1 MKPNTCFRNN
11 WRIRRESLT
20 LALGIVLIVLALLTG
35 KPLIM
40 QKFSGQYTDL
50 LPAQFLVSSL
60 TSDSPRPEAQLSKG
74 KFLVA
79 SRSLTDPS
87 FAETVVLLIEYERHG
102 AMGLV
107 INRPSEVKLSK
118 VFPQIKELQKR
129 TDTVFLGGPVAR
141 RDLFMLVRS
150 ASKPE
155 NAHKIFNDIY
165 VSSSRTVL
173 ERMIGDADP
182 RERFR
187 VYAGHA
193 GWAPGQLDHEVS
205 RGAWHILEADAETV
219 FNEAPSKIWPEL
231 IRRSSVLWVNS
242 DPGTPIVTGSVQV
255 NCKGLLKHNDFGFHN
270 ADLRFKSL

>member
-1 MKPNTCFRNN
+1 MKPKPCFNN
-11 WRIRRESLT
+11 IRRIRRESLAI
-20 LALGIVLIVLALLTG
+20 ALCMVLMVLALLTG
-35 KPLIM
+35 KTLIM
-40 QKFSGQYTDL
+40 QKFSGHYAAL
-50 LPAQFLVSSL
+50 SPAQFLVSPLS
-60 TSDSPRPEAQLSKG
+60 SYSPRSGAQLSKG

-79 SRSLTDPS
+79 SRSLKDPS
-87 FAETVVLLIEYERHG
+87 FSETVVLLIEYERHG

-118 VFPQIKELQKR
+118 VFPQITELQER

-155 NAHKIFNDIY
+155 NAHRIFNDIY

-173 ERMIGDADP
+173 ERMIGNTDP
-182 RERFR
+182 GERFR

-219 FNEAPSKIWPEL
+219 FSKAPSKIWPEL
-231 IRRSSVLWVNS
+231 IRRSSVLWVDS
-242 DPGTPIVTGSVQV
+242 DPGTPPG
-255 NCKGLLKHNDFGFHN
+255 
-270 ADLRFKSL
+270 AA